1 MAKINGGIIG
11 PNNPTGPFSAG
22 GVWRLEDAFNAQKA
36 GTWPLV
42 LGYQIPNS
50 TRFNSG
56 SSDYLSRTPAGTSSG
71 TITTHSL
78 WFKRSDFDSD
88 FLYINY
94 ENGVNY
100 GYIGFDSDSLD
111 IRSSPGYVYVT
122 TQKLRDPSAWY
133 HLVVAVDNSNATAG
147 DRVKI
152 YLNGSRIT
160 SFSTQTD
167 PTLNAVNNLSVDN
180 TASNLMNV
188 GGYSGGNIF
197 GGYISEFN
205 FIDGQ
210 ALTPSSFGQTDSA
223 TGIWTPLPYTGTYGT
238 NGFFLKFQDSSALG
252 DDTSGNGNDFTA
264 NNLTSIDQSYD
275 SPTNNFATLNP
286 LVNYQ
291 AYPPVLTEG
300 NLKNTSNANASN
312 GGTSPSTIVVSQG
325 KWYAEMKVGANKQ
338 DGTALGIVT
347 DSYRFD
353 YQNDAAFYTSAS
365 FSSVAYLGDGRK
377 VISNTFSSYG
387 ATFTANDIIGIA
399 VDLDNDTVTFYK
411 NGVSQG
417 VISTTL
423 TGGYFIC
430 CYGYNS
436 SVQEI
441 NFGYPPFTISSG
453 NADANGFG
461 NFEYAVP
468 SGYYSL
474 CSKNLALYG

>member
-11 PNNPTGPFSAG
+11 PSNVPNPFIAK
-22 GVWRLEDAFNAQKA
+22 GVWKLRDAFNYIKA
-36 GTWPLV
+36 GLWPSL
-42 LGYQIPNS
+42 LGYQVNNS
-50 TRFNSG
+50 LRFNSG
-56 SSDYLSRTPAGTSSG
+56 SSDYLSRTPASTSSG

-223 TGIWTPLPYTGTYGT
+223 TGIWTPIAYTGTYGT
-238 NGFFLKFQDSSALG
+238 NGFYQKYANSAALG
-252 DDTSGNGNDFTA
+252 TDSSGNGNTFTA
-264 NNLTSIDQSYD
+264 NNLTSVDQSTD
-275 SPTNNFATLNP
+275 TPTNNFATLNP

-441 NFGYPPFTISSG
+441 NFGSPPYSVTSG
-453 NADANGFG
+453 YTDAGGFG
-461 NFEYAVP
+461 NFSYQPP

-474 CSKNLALYG
+474 CTRTLAALG